1 MITDNQV
8 FVALIMALVCGY
20 LAVKLAKQLA

>member
-1 MITDNQV
+1 ITDNQV

-20 LAVKLAKQLA
+20 LAVKLAKQL

>member
-20 LAVKLAKQLA
+20 LAVKLAAQL